1 MNDNI
6 IMLNIGLNDLLSD
19 KIYKLILDDHEY
31 YIPLWHKYFYIKDD
45 KDIMVINNFSLS
57 TSNPHYGNFTIK
69 DNNDIWW
76 KVKIK
81 LQDLYEKK
89 YHPLNIG
96 NLSKKIY
103 AKDLKIVENQ
113 IYVFKNQ
120 GILKVNK
127 KNIYDTTK
135 RSDIYVDITL
145 I

>member
-1 MNDNI
+1 
-6 IMLNIGLNDLLSD
+6 
-19 KIYKLILDDHEY
+19 
-31 YIPLWHKYFYIKDD
+31 
-45 KDIMVINNFSLS
+45 MVINNFSLS

-89 YHPLNIG
+89 YHSLNIG
-96 NLSKKIY
+96 DFSRKIY

-113 IYVFKNQ
+113 IYVFRNQ

-127 KNIYDTTK
+127 KNIYDTNK